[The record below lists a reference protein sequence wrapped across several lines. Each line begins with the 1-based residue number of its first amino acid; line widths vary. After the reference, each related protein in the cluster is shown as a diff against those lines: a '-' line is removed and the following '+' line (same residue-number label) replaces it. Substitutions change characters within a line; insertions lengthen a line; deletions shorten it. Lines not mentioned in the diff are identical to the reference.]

1 MRYISTRG
9 QSAPRQFL
17 DILLGGLMPD
27 GGLAMPERYPQLSGE
42 QIERWR
48 SLDYR
53 ELAYAVLSVFID
65 DMPGPELAALID
77 RTYTPEVFRHAR
89 PGDDPS
95 AITPLHALEPD
106 LHLLCLSNGPTLAFK
121 DMAMQLLGNLFEHV
135 LAARGACL
143 NILGAT
149 SGDTGSSA
157 EWALAG
163 KRGIRVFML
172 SPLGKMSRFQAAQM
186 YSLADANIHNLAVR
200 GVFDQCQDIVKTISA
215 DPDFKARHHI
225 GAVNSINWARVAA
238 QVVYY
243 FKAYFAA
250 TRGAGEEV
258 SFSVPSGNFGNV
270 CAGHIARMMGLPIR
284 RLIVATNENDVLS
297 EFFSSGV
304 YRPRTALETRQTSSP
319 SMDIS
324 KASNFERFVFDLVGR
339 DPVRVRTLWAEVDS
353 GSGFDLGASG
363 EFRNV
368 GDFGFVAG
376 TSRHADRLRMMREIW
391 ERHQGLIAT
400 HTADGLV
407 VGLAYREPGVPLICL
422 ETAQAIK
429 FEDTVREALGFV
441 PTRPTEFSGLEDSPQ
456 RYQVIDADIGA
467 VKAFIAQHDSSW

>member
-53 ELAYAVLSVFID
+53 ELAYAVLSLFID

-304 YRPRTALETRQTSSP
+304 YR
-319 SMDIS
+319 
-324 KASNFERFVFDLVGR
+324 
-339 DPVRVRTLWAEVDS
+339 TLCLRS
-353 GSGFDLGASG
+353 GGA
-363 EFRNV
+363 R
-368 GDFGFVAG
+368 
-376 TSRHADRLRMMREIW
+376 
-391 ERHQGLIAT
+391 
-400 HTADGLV
+400 
-407 VGLAYREPGVPLICL
+407 PGAC
-422 ETAQAIK
+422 AH
-429 FEDTVREALGFV
+429 ALGRGRF
-441 PTRPTEFSGLEDSPQ
+441 RFGIRS
-456 RYQVIDADIGA
+456 RC
-467 VKAFIAQHDSSW
+467 